1 MGNDVGQGVDKE
13 GDDWSDTQINWLVVV
28 SDPKTLKELVLVI
41 HENVDLCSILQVIKV
56 SLDWRDLILAP
67 EIFTKFTISFYVC

>member
-13 GDDWSDTQINWLVVV
+13 SDDWSDTQINWLVVV

-41 HENVDLCSILQVIKV
+41 HENVDLCNILQVIKV
-56 SLDWRDLILAP
+56 SLD
-67 EIFTKFTISFYVC
+67 